1 MLRGHVFKL
10 QTFEAQAFAHF
21 IDTFLQGNC
30 GITKGCELN
39 YTSTSVTISEGFF
52 CVKGRLLEITGNE
65 TNTDITN
72 TGYYTLVCEIDL
84 TKENTKIALNQAKI
98 KLIKNA
104 NSYAILQQ
112 DDLFNNGNI
121 YQFEFARF
129 KVVDSAITDFE
140 DRRTFLK
147 LESLYKQILDNF
159 DKTLNDKSEEA
170 DIVLQKINE
179 ELNNIVDSSAF
190 VLKTQI
196 QTGTEIPKELPE
208 GTIYFQIFD
217 D

>member
-52 CVKGRLLEITGNE
+52 CVKGRLLEIIGNE

-112 DDLFNNGNI
+112 DDLFDNGNI

-129 KVVDSAITDFE
+129 KVIDSTITDFE
-140 DRRTFLK
+140 DRRTFLN

>member
-52 CVKGRLLEITGNE
+52 CVKGRLLEIIGNE

-84 TKENTKIALNQAKI
+84 TKENTKTALNQAKI

-112 DDLFNNGNI
+112 DNLFDNGNI

-129 KVVDSAITDFE
+129 KVIDSTITDFE
-140 DRRTFLK
+140 DRRTFLN
-147 LESLYKQILDNF
+147 LESLYKQILDDF

-170 DIVLQKINE
+170 DIILQKINE

>member
-52 CVKGRLLEITGNE
+52 CVKGRLLEIIGNE

-104 NSYAILQQ
+104 NSYTILQQ
-112 DDLFNNGNI
+112 DDLFDNGNI

-129 KVVDSAITDFE
+129 KVIDSTITDFE
-140 DRRTFLK
+140 DRRTFLN

>member
-39 YTSTSVTISEGFF
+39 HTSTSVTISEGFF
-52 CVKGRLLEITGNE
+52 CVKGRLLEIIGNE

-84 TKENTKIALNQAKI
+84 TKENTKTALNQAKI

-112 DDLFNNGNI
+112 DDLFDNGNI

-129 KVVDSAITDFE
+129 KVIDSTITDFE
-140 DRRTFLK
+140 DRRTFLN

>member
-1 MLRGHVFKL
+1 M
-10 QTFEAQAFAHF
+10 
-21 IDTFLQGNC
+21 
-30 GITKGCELN
+30 
-39 YTSTSVTISEGFF
+39 
-52 CVKGRLLEITGNE
+52 KGRLLEIIGNE

-84 TKENTKIALNQAKI
+84 TKENTKTALNQAKI

-112 DDLFNNGNI
+112 DDLFDNGNI

-129 KVVDSAITDFE
+129 KVIDSTITDFE
-140 DRRTFLK
+140 DRRTFLN

>member
-39 YTSTSVTISEGFF
+39 HTSTSVTISEGFF
-52 CVKGRLLEITGNE
+52 CVKGRLLEIIGNE

-112 DDLFNNGNI
+112 DDLFDNGNI

-129 KVVDSAITDFE
+129 KVIDSTITDFE

>member
-39 YTSTSVTISEGFF
+39 HTSTSVTISEGFF
-52 CVKGRLLEITGNE
+52 CVKGRLLEIIGNE

-84 TKENTKIALNQAKI
+84 TKENTKTALNQAKI

-112 DDLFNNGNI
+112 DNLFDNGNI

-129 KVVDSAITDFE
+129 KVIDSTITDFE
-140 DRRTFLK
+140 DRRTFLN
-147 LESLYKQILDNF
+147 LESLYKQILDDF

>member
-52 CVKGRLLEITGNE
+52 CVKGRLLEIIGNE

-112 DDLFNNGNI
+112 DDLFDNGNI

-129 KVVDSAITDFE
+129 KVIDSTITDFE
-140 DRRTFLK
+140 DRRTFLN

-159 DKTLNDKSEEA
+159 DKTLNDKCEEA

>member
-39 YTSTSVTISEGFF
+39 HTSTSVTISEGFF
-52 CVKGRLLEITGNE
+52 CVKGRLLEIIGNE

-84 TKENTKIALNQAKI
+84 TKENTKTALNQAKI

-112 DDLFNNGNI
+112 DNLFDNGNI

-129 KVVDSAITDFE
+129 KVIDSTITDFE
-140 DRRTFLK
+140 DRRTFLNLDSLFNCINNNFEK
-147 LESLYKQILDNF
+147 LFKEKN
-159 DKTLNDKSEEA
+159 EEA
-170 DIVLQKINE
+170 EKLLKEIKV
-179 ELNNIVDSSAF
+179 ELEGIKDGSTF
-190 VLKTQI
+190 LLKT
-196 QTGTEIPKELPE
+196 G
-208 GTIYFQIFD
+208 GTINGDLEISGKLSEKD
-217 D
+217 RI

>member
-52 CVKGRLLEITGNE
+52 CVKGRLLEIIGNE

-112 DDLFNNGNI
+112 DDLFDNGNI

-129 KVVDSAITDFE
+129 KVIDSTITDFE
-140 DRRTFLK
+140 DRRTFLN

-208 GTIYFQIFD
+208 
-217 D
+217 

>member
-39 YTSTSVTISEGFF
+39 HTSTSVTISEGFF
-52 CVKGRLLEITGNE
+52 CVKGRLLEIIGNE

-84 TKENTKIALNQAKI
+84 TKENTKTALNQAKI
-98 KLIKNA
+98 KLVKNA

-112 DDLFNNGNI
+112 DNLFDNGNI

-129 KVVDSAITDFE
+129 KVIDSTITDFE
-140 DRRTFLK
+140 DRRTFLN
-147 LESLYKQILDNF
+147 LESLYKQILDDF